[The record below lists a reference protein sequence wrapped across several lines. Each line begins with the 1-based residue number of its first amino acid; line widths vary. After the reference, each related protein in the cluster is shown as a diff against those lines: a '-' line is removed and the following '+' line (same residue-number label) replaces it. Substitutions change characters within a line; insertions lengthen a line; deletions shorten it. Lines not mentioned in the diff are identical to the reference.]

1 MKWLAKSNL
10 RLLIIGLV
18 LLSTLLAVIN
28 MFIASAEVQK
38 QSLIDNTLQHNEG
51 YATKLAQTLQL
62 TIENAQKELLF
73 SARSLAKHWSEPEQ
87 IQQILLEASEQNT
100 LFNSMHVANAEGLVL
115 AASANIPVLT
125 GQELLG
131 PGHQHALSMRT
142 AWVSEPFISQL
153 DNLLVTLTAP
163 IFAGDG
169 QFIGYLAGNIYLQQN
184 NLLYRIIG
192 DHYQKDGSY
201 VYVID
206 QQKRLLYHPDPK
218 RLGIP
223 TYTNP
228 MLDTVLKGKTGSQA
242 VVNSVGVEMLAGYA
256 YVPIVDWGL
265 VSQRPTRAVLDA
277 HAGLMQKIMLNSMP
291 MNFAMLVVI
300 WIFSGFIS
308 KPLKVLARNVKKMS
322 LRSTIE
328 RVENLNAWYY
338 EAQQLKQA
346 FLLGLENIHDKV
358 DKLQHDADID
368 PLTGLN
374 NRRLLEQILDTFLVT
389 NTSFCAITFDIDH
402 FKKVN
407 DSYGHSA
414 GDQVL
419 KELAR
424 IVLDSSR
431 GNDVS
436 IRLGGEEFLILM
448 ANCKL
453 EVAVKIAERLRTTVM
468 QHDFPG
474 VGSVTISLGVAAW
487 PEHGLSPHDTLRIA
501 DERLYRAKNQGRNK
515 VCSTEK

>member
-1 MKWLAKSNL
+1 
-10 RLLIIGLV
+10 
-18 LLSTLLAVIN
+18 
-28 MFIASAEVQK
+28 
-38 QSLIDNTLQHNEG
+38 
-51 YATKLAQTLQL
+51 
-62 TIENAQKELLF
+62 
-73 SARSLAKHWSEPEQ
+73 
-87 IQQILLEASEQNT
+87 
-100 LFNSMHVANAEGLVL
+100 
-115 AASANIPVLT
+115 
-125 GQELLG
+125 
-131 PGHQHALSMRT
+131 
-142 AWVSEPFISQL
+142 
-153 DNLLVTLTAP
+153 
-163 IFAGDG
+163 
-169 QFIGYLAGNIYLQQN
+169 
-184 NLLYRIIG
+184 
-192 DHYQKDGSY
+192 
-201 VYVID
+201 
-206 QQKRLLYHPDPK
+206 
-218 RLGIP
+218 
-223 TYTNP
+223 
-228 MLDTVLKGKTGSQA
+228 
-242 VVNSVGVEMLAGYA
+242 
-256 YVPIVDWGL
+256 
-265 VSQRPTRAVLDA
+265 
-277 HAGLMQKIMLNSMP
+277 MP

-308 KPLKVLARNVKKMS
+308 KPLKVLARNVKKMT

>member
-1 MKWLAKSNL
+1 MRWLAKSNL
-10 RLLIIGLV
+10 RQLIVGLV

-28 MFIASAEVQK
+28 MFIASAKVQK

-51 YATKLAQTLQL
+51 YAAKLAQTLQI
-62 TIENAQKELLF
+62 TIENAQQELFF
-73 SARSLAKHWSEPEQ
+73 SARSLAKHWHEAGQ
-87 IQQILLEASEQNT
+87 VQQILLELSEQNT
-100 LFNSMHVANAEGLVL
+100 LFNSMHVANAEGLVI
-115 AASANIPVLT
+115 ASSANIPLLT

-131 PGHQHALSMRT
+131 SGHQHALTMRT

-163 IFAGDG
+163 IFVGDG
-169 QFIGYLAGNIYLQQN
+169 QFIGYLAGNIYLKQN
-184 NLLYRIIG
+184 NLLSRIIG

-206 QQKRLLYHPDPK
+206 QQKRLLYHPEQK

-223 TYTNP
+223 VHTNP
-228 MLDTVLKGKTGSQA
+228 MLDTVLEGKTGSQA
-242 VVNSVGVEMLAGYA
+242 VINSLGIEMLAGYA

-265 VSQRPTRAVLDA
+265 VSQRPTKAVLDA
-277 HAGLMQKIMLNSMP
+277 HSGLMQKIMLNSMP
-291 MNFAMLVVI
+291 INFAMLAVI
-300 WIFSGFIS
+300 WVFSGFIS
-308 KPLKVLARNVKKMS
+308 TPLKVLARNAQKMS

-328 RVENLNAWYY
+328 RVEHLNAWYY

-374 NRRLLEQILDTFLVT
+374 NRRLLEQILDTYAVT
-389 NTSFCAITFDIDH
+389 NTAFCAITFDIDH
-402 FKKVN
+402 FKTVN
-407 DSYGHSA
+407 DSYGHTV

-419 KELAR
+419 EELAR

-431 GNDVS
+431 ENDVC

-448 ANCKL
+448 ASCKL
-453 EVAVKIAERLRTTVM
+453 EVAVKIAERLRITVM
-468 QHDFPG
+468 QHDFPS
-474 VGSVTISLGVAAW
+474 VGTVTISLGVAAW
-487 PEHGLSPHDTLRIA
+487 PEHGTTPYETLRVA
-501 DERLYRAKNQGRNK
+501 DERLYRAKNQGRNQ
-515 VCSTEK
+515 VCSTEE

>member
-28 MFIASAEVQK
+28 MFIASAKVQK

-51 YATKLAQTLQL
+51 YATKLAQMLQI
-62 TIENAQKELLF
+62 TIENAQQELIL
-73 SARSLAKHWSEPEQ
+73 SARSMAKNWSDAKQ
-87 IQQILLEASEQNT
+87 VQQDLLELSEQSS
-100 LFNSMHVANAEGLVL
+100 LFNSMHVASSEGLVL
-115 AASANIPVLT
+115 AASNNISQLT
-125 GQELLG
+125 GRKLLG
-131 PGHQHALSMRT
+131 LGHQQALTMRV

-163 IFAGDG
+163 MYTADG
-169 QFIGYLAGNIYLQQN
+169 QFVGYLAGNVYLKHH
-184 NLLYRIIG
+184 NLLSRIIG
-192 DHYQKDGSY
+192 EHYQKDGSY

-206 QQKRLLYHPDPK
+206 QHKRLLYHPEKK

-228 MLDTVLKGKTGSQA
+228 MLDAVLKGTPGHQV

-256 YVPIVDWGL
+256 YVPIVGWGL
-265 VSQRPTRAVLDA
+265 VSQRPTKAVLDA
-277 HAGLMQKIMLNSMP
+277 HEGLMQKIMLTSMP

-308 KPLKVLARNVKKMS
+308 KPLKVLARNVKKMT

-328 RVENLNAWYY
+328 KVENLNAWYY

-358 DKLQHDADID
+358 DKLQHDADVD

-374 NRRLLEQILDTFLVT
+374 NRRLLEQVLDTFLIT

-407 DSYGHSA
+407 DNYGHAA

-419 KELAR
+419 RELSA

-431 GNDVS
+431 ENDVC

-448 ANCKL
+448 THCKL
-453 EVAVKIAERLRTTVM
+453 ELAVRVAERLRVAVM
-468 QHDFPG
+468 EHSFTD
-474 VGSVTISLGVAAW
+474 VGLVTISLGVAAW
-487 PEHGLSPHDTLRIA
+487 PEHNTNPHETLRIA
-501 DERLYRAKNQGRNK
+501 DERLYRAKNLGRNQ
-515 VCSTEK
+515 VCCSDS